1 MALLSELNEAEP
13 VKMLVIGDSGGGKTG
28 SLASLVKAGYRLH
41 ILDFDNGTAILGKL
55 LDKESQS
62 RVEIEKF
69 QDKMKATPTGL
80 VVDGMP
86 KAFVGSLKTLTE
98 WTGKYKDKK
107 DIIVI
112 DSFSFLSNAAMRY
125 TLAQA
130 GRPNGPAQLQD
141 WGIAQNYLTN
151 VLSLLYSSDITC
163 SVLILAHIKYLE
175 ADGGL
180 KQAQVNTLGS
190 ALPPTVGRYF
200 NNMVWVGMYGGK
212 RVIKTKASPTMALKT
227 SAPGLVKDQYELETG
242 MAEIFKAL
250 EG

>member
-1 MALLSELNEAEP
+1 MALLSELKEKEP

-41 ILDFDNGTAILGKL
+41 ILDFDNGTQILGKL
-55 LDKESQS
+55 LGADADK
-62 RVEIEKF
+62 VEVEKF
-69 QDKMKATPTGL
+69 QDKFKATPAGL
-80 VVDGMP
+80 ILDGMP
-86 KAFVGSLKTLTE
+86 KAFVNSLKVLTE
-98 WTGKYKDKK
+98 WTAKYKDVK

-125 TLAQA
+125 TLAMA

-141 WGIAQNYLTN
+141 WSIAQNYITT
-151 VLSLLYSSDITC
+151 VLNLLYSSDITC
-163 SVLILAHIKYLE
+163 SVMILAHIKYLE

-200 NNMVWVGMYGGK
+200 NNMVWVGYTGGK
-212 RVIKTKASPTMALKT
+212 RIIKTKASPTMALKT
-227 SAPGLVKDQYELETG
+227 SAPKDVKDTYELETG
-242 MAEIFKAL
+242 MAEIFSVLTEK
-250 EG
+250 